1 MSCLDGTSLLE
12 NISKKSKSSARFC
25 YFSHNT
31 YLTTRDSPKFLSR
44 FNELILSKCSHSELD
59 RSTALA
65 FLDWYHI
72 MENVIDGADNW
83 KETCGSG
90 HLHYK
95 ECSGDPLV
103 TWKRGY
109 STLFKILMV
118 NF

>member
-1 MSCLDGTSLLE
+1 
-12 NISKKSKSSARFC
+12 
-25 YFSHNT
+25 
-31 YLTTRDSPKFLSR
+31 
-44 FNELILSKCSHSELD
+44 
-59 RSTALA
+59 
-65 FLDWYHI
+65 

-118 NF
+118 NL